1 MKNRT
6 AGILLGFF
14 LAAGMLAGCGSNEAT
29 EAANESAETEKEGQ
43 GEDAENSEADASAE
57 EEGEES
63 AKVGILLPSEEE
75 ETWSSDAKELRACLE
90 ADGYQAEILWAQG
103 DSELQ
108 AEQVHEMAE
117 KEASAL
123 IIAPVD
129 EYGLSDAL
137 AETKEKGIYVFS
149 YDDLIRDSDGVN
161 YYTTFSGRSAGR
173 MIGEKIVEMQG
184 LEDLEEG
191 AQPRTIEFLMGSPD
205 DVQALFFYNGV
216 MEILKPYLDSGKL
229 VCPSGR
235 TDFDDTGIL
244 REGKE
249 RAGEKLQSV
258 LDEYYQDGSLP
269 QIICTGYD
277 DAAYGIQEL
286 LAEAGRIP
294 GGEGW
299 PMITGVGCQPEVVK
313 KIAEGSIFCSIFMDR
328 RTLAEECVKMV
339 DTYLKGDTPEINNYE
354 EYDNGKKII
363 GTYMCDMQ
371 LIDSGNYELLIDNG
385 TYTEDQVAPEITPT
399 PTPEPTPT
407 AEASPA
413 AEAEEVPEVTEAPA
427 QEAPG
432 KPAVTETPE
441 ATPTPVAGSSREDQ
455 NGYFIPSLKDMET

>member
-1 MKNRT
+1 
-6 AGILLGFF
+6 
-14 LAAGMLAGCGSNEAT
+14 
-29 EAANESAETEKEGQ
+29 
-43 GEDAENSEADASAE
+43 
-57 EEGEES
+57 
-63 AKVGILLPSEEE
+63 
-75 ETWSSDAKELRACLE
+75 
-90 ADGYQAEILWAQG
+90 
-103 DSELQ
+103 
-108 AEQVHEMAE
+108 
-117 KEASAL
+117 
-123 IIAPVD
+123 
-129 EYGLSDAL
+129 
-137 AETKEKGIYVFS
+137 
-149 YDDLIRDSDGVN
+149 
-161 YYTTFSGRSAGR
+161 
-173 MIGEKIVEMQG
+173 
-184 LEDLEEG
+184 
-191 AQPRTIEFLMGSPD
+191 
-205 DVQALFFYNGV
+205 
-216 MEILKPYLDSGKL
+216 
-229 VCPSGR
+229 
-235 TDFDDTGIL
+235 
-244 REGKE
+244 
-249 RAGEKLQSV
+249 
-258 LDEYYQDGSLP
+258 
-269 QIICTGYD
+269 
-277 DAAYGIQEL
+277 
-286 LAEAGRIP
+286 
-294 GGEGW
+294 
-299 PMITGVGCQPEVVK
+299 MITGVGCQPEVVK